1 MTIDIE
7 VQVVYDFPRLVD
19 QTSQQ
24 ISNIIVRTLKFP
36 QPPKQSIKV
45 ESEGQV
51 LRFGWITEVHKVW
64 KASTDSA
71 QVGNSPDVNA
81 YPKLGL
87 SRLNLPTADKLFD
100 YTLILTKDPLWNYAA
115 SILQDKALRL
125 LFNRCYLLLV
135 ALSLYRRQMGI
146 QIILDRIHLC
156 QPASAASTIPPALT
170 TRRLRSGRILSSTGQ
185 NVPPPTSASGNELSG
200 TASTS
205 VPRQPRFPSSSG
217 PISNS
222 HPLPVSSSGNPSSVV
237 DPSHFGAR
245 PTATGF
251 NAQTMM
257 STPASSSVPTSST
270 SVYGPNPTSAGPSAI
285 NQLPRRLGSSGA
297 LTGSG
302 PQADSPSQPM
312 TRTPRSKLNQ
322 AREGRIT
329 SNITGHNSLTCYALL
344 PNHLR
349 YLIGT
354 SPSIPAKVEPPT
366 PTSLATTSSP
376 AAPPLPTHSVAGIKR
391 LHDTTHSSA
400 SAPGGEEPPVKR
412 AKLPGQADLATN
424 KASIS
429 ELLTQYQ
436 NERKLRMSAEFQVQQ
451 LTRDKDALQKHH
463 AHSGQDGLPGKIAS
477 LETKN
482 ALLQRGL
489 EEAQQVAFT
498 NKARETQ
505 VKTLQKTLQTEQGR
519 ALSFESEAKALKAEV
534 DAKSKALDDLH
545 AELRC
550 CEEKLYREIDEL
562 HADIHRET
570 TSRREM
576 EERHPVAL
584 AAKQQ
589 ELDDLRVELDRGQV
603 LRRT

>member
-1 MTIDIE
+1 ME
-7 VQVVYDFPRLVD
+7 LCCVYSSTQGSTSTLQLVLPFISGPFPLPPPNGD
-19 QTSQQ
+19 PNNSGQNPPFSTS
-24 ISNIIVRTLKFP
+24 
-36 QPPKQSIKV
+36 
-45 ESEGQV
+45 
-51 LRFGWITEVHKVW
+51 
-64 KASTDSA
+64 
-71 QVGNSPDVNA
+71 
-81 YPKLGL
+81 
-87 SRLNLPTADKLFD
+87 
-100 YTLILTKDPLWNYAA
+100 
-115 SILQDKALRL
+115 
-125 LFNRCYLLLV
+125 
-135 ALSLYRRQMGI
+135 
-146 QIILDRIHLC
+146 
-156 QPASAASTIPPALT
+156 PAPASTIPPALT
-170 TRRLRSGRILSSTGQ
+170 TRQLRSGRILSSTGQ
-185 NVPPPTSASGNELSG
+185 NVPPPTSASRNELSG
-200 TASTS
+200 TASTGEPS

-237 DPSHFGAR
+237 GPSHFGAR
-245 PTATGF
+245 LTAAGF
-251 NAQTMM
+251 NAQTTTPIPTSSAVPMS
-257 STPASSSVPTSST
+257 STPA
-270 SVYGPNPTSAGPSAI
+270 YGPNPTSAGPSAI
-285 NQLPRRLGSSGA
+285 HQLPRQPGSSGA

-322 AREGRIT
+322 ARYANETKGVFRPSIPAKVESPPT
-329 SNITGHNSLTCYALL
+329 SLATTPSPAMPLL

-545 AELRC
+545 AELC
-550 CEEKLYREIDEL
+550 CREEKLYREIDEL

-570 TSRREM
+570 MSRREM

-603 LRRT
+603 LRRDIEAANLLNLEAKDLALDDISAELQREQALRREMEGVVEDLRREFKSPFLVPSIVELLMEISNLTTRTKMSMEL